1 MSAEDTRDACA
12 RHRRDGRRAGRWAQ
26 RCPRSPARLA
36 PDAAAA
42 APPGD
47 RLAILARL
55 LAVDVAVGL
64 LWALL
69 LVAAVLFV
77 SGVSQF
83 IYIAF

>member
-1 MSAEDTRDACA
+1 
-12 RHRRDGRRAGRWAQ
+12 
-26 RCPRSPARLA
+26 
-36 PDAAAA
+36 
-42 APPGD
+42 
-47 RLAILARL
+47 
-55 LAVDVAVGL
+55 VGL